1 MTYTQN
7 KSKKILKNKNIC
19 TIYFLFRQLSLSL
32 LQFPIWTM
40 SLQTIRQFFFFLLFR
55 QCYCHKFFFLSIS
68 AMPQTN
74 CNNFFFPP
82 ILAMPLPHFFFFFW
96 RNDLC
101 TSFFQQ
107 ILNDKL
113 LLVVIIGLKK

>member
-7 KSKKILKNKNIC
+7 KSKKIQKNKNIC

-32 LQFPIWTM
+32 SSNFLFGLQ
-40 SLQTIRQFFFFLLFR
+40 QFFVPP
-55 QCYCHKFFFLSIS
+55 IS
-68 AMPQTN
+68 AMPLPP
-74 CNNFFFPP
+74 FFF
-82 ILAMPLPHFFFFFW
+82 L
-96 RNDLC
+96 RNDMC

-113 LLVVIIGLKK
+113 LLVVIVGLKK